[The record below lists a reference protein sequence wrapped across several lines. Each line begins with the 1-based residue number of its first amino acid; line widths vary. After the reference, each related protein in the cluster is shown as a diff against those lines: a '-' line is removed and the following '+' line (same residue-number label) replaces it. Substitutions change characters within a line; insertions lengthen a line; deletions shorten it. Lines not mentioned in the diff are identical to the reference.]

1 MVMGKDNYTKVH
13 MNTLSAIKAVNA
25 LKKTFSYQLF
35 LNFYLPSPKLE
46 VEECLKPSNFLLRA
60 SVAGESGPVVIID
73 GSLVA
78 TL

>member
-25 LKKTFSYQLF
+25 LKTFSYQLF
-35 LNFYLPSPKLE
+35 LSLHSPSPKLE